1 MNYHKF
7 KNGVNNKGFTLLELM
22 IALAIT
28 GIAMGAVYSA
38 SKTQQDSYIA
48 QEEVATMQQN
58 VRSAMYYME
67 REIRMAGCHPT
78 QKKTISPGFIT
89 AGPNTMNFTLD
100 IDDDSGTGNPD
111 GDVGDANED
120 ITYALADNDG
130 DGDLDFERNSNL
142 IAENIDALD
151 FVYYD
156 AAGNVAANINEIKSV
171 EITIIAR
178 VGRADRNYMDK
189 GIRKDINNNQNDF
202 IYRNSQGNLIL
213 DLSANPDN
221 FRRRVLTTV
230 INCRNL

>member
-1 MNYHKF
+1 M
-7 KNGVNNKGFTLLELM
+7 
-22 IALAIT
+22 AIT
-28 GIAMGAVYSA
+28 GIVMAAVYSA
-38 SKTQQDSYIA
+38 SKAQQDSYIA

-78 QKKTISPGFIT
+78 QKQTISPGFVA

-100 IDDDSGTGNPD
+100 IDNNSGTGNPD
-111 GDVGDANED
+111 GDVNDANEN
-120 ITYALADNDG
+120 IIYALADNDG

-156 AAGNVAANINEIKSV
+156 NSNPPVILDDDGNGNVVANINQIKSV
-171 EITIIAR
+171 EVTIIAR
-178 VGRADRNYMDK
+178 VGRGDRGYAD
-189 GIRKDINNNQNDF
+189 NNVYTNQNG
-202 IYRNSQGNLIL
+202 RVML

-221 FRRRVLTTV
+221 FRRRVLATV